1 MYDYDNMPT
10 LDWNTANA
18 ALKAKAQI
26 LHQEPVILNM
36 PASFDATLDGEAY
49 GCKLDEGSGILVDCD
64 GGEAL
69 KRLAEQNHLRDLN
82 IVAEACV
89 RSNSQVDIDAANR
102 RIIVHD

>member
-1 MYDYDNMPT
+1 MRDYDNMPM
-10 LDWNTANA
+10 LDWSAKNA

-26 LHQEPVILNM
+26 LHQEPVVLNM

-49 GCKLDEGSGILVDCD
+49 GCKTDEDSGMLIDCD

-69 KRLAEQNHLRDLN
+69 KRLAEQNHLRDLD

-89 RSNSQVDIDAANR
+89 RSNSQVDIDTVHR
-102 RIIVHD
+102 RLIVHD